1 MSLFEDRQLGH
12 FEVVSQPSEA
22 SVYIDGE
29 LRDVTPL
36 TVSNMPVGSHTLI
49 LRSSAGTVRKTIRI
63 ESDHTTSLMEMI
75 YPGWLAVFSEIPLE
89 VRAARRLVGRT
100 GDGRIRMPP
109 GRYEFELTNARFG
122 YRSTRVLQVSPGS
135 GHPAHR
141 QSAERRRRRRRAALG
156 RGLGRGQ
163 ADRTDAAQVDRRA
176 DRRPRDPCHASG
188 AGRAAPLRRR
198 SHSPSRFT

>member
-1 MSLFEDRQLGH
+1 
-12 FEVVSQPSEA
+12 
-22 SVYIDGE
+22 
-29 LRDVTPL
+29 
-36 TVSNMPVGSHTLI
+36 MPVGSHTLI

-122 YRSTRVLQVSPGS
+122 YRSTRVLQVSPGQVTPLTVNLPS
-135 GHPAHR
+135 GVVDVDARPWG
-141 QSAERRRRRRRAALG
+141 EVWV
-156 RGLGRGQ
+156 RGQ

-198 SHSPSRFT
+198 HTHQAASLDV